1 MDDAIGPFMWAPIT
15 QDASSS
21 PTPALA
27 ARSSATPAL
36 IATSPAWNVCFHP
49 PPLRPPSTS
58 RCVALKRRPSPRTG
72 RAVPSLLHE
81 SAGEGLHCGA
91 GVESQ

>member
-1 MDDAIGPFMWAPIT
+1 MTVATVNHECTYPQEPEIGGNSGNSGNREGGAMDDAIGPFMWAPIT

-36 IATSPAWNVCFHP
+36 IATSPAWNVCFHS
-49 PPLRPPSTS
+49 PPLTCDRLPLP
-58 RCVALKRRPSPRTG
+58 
-72 RAVPSLLHE
+72 
-81 SAGEGLHCGA
+81 
-91 GVESQ
+91 GVWL